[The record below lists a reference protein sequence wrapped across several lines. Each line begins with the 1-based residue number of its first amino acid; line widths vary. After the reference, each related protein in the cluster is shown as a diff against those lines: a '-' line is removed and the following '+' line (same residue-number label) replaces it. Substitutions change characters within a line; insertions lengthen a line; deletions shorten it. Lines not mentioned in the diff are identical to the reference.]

1 MTIPTTEKL
10 ANILSENGAPEDM
23 IKKAR
28 EGYYDDF
35 KSNLASPIIQL
46 VNDLTKLG
54 FIGLATRAKN
64 GEFDASKEES
74 DAWLHSPEGQNG
86 LQEIFNRL
94 LTNNKEKQNA

>member
-10 ANILSENGAPEDM
+10 ASILAENGAPEGM

-35 KSNLASPIIQL
+35 KSDLVTPCVQL

-64 GEFDASKEES
+64 GEFDSSKEES
-74 DAWLHSPEGQNG
+74 EAWQQSPEGQAA
-86 LQEIFNRL
+86 FNSL
-94 LTNNKEKQNA
+94 LTNKKEK